1 MKEQKSLV
9 QCIFV
14 ENTLRISKMKKS
26 LILLFTNTLL
36 LIISFSLNAAV
47 VDSSYY
53 GFTIRQEYSINNV
66 PDSAFHNLVYY
77 IGKWWDSEHTY
88 SGKASNLWIDAV
100 AGGCFCEKL
109 PNGGSV
115 RHMTVVFA
123 QPGKTLRMEGGL
135 GPLQSMA
142 VNAVMTFTF
151 SGEGSGTKVTI
162 SYVVGGYV
170 PGGLQ
175 KMSVLVD
182 RVLADQMKRFQNFC

>member
-1 MKEQKSLV
+1 MRKIL
-9 QCIFV
+9 IFS
-14 ENTLRISKMKKS
+14 TLSA
-26 LILLFTNTLL
+26 
-36 LIISFSLNAAV
+36 IIFCLSCEAGAAV

-53 GFTIRQEYSINNV
+53 GFTIKQEYSIDNAADTV
-66 PDSAFHNLVYY
+66 YHNLVSY

-109 PNGGSV
+109 PDGGSV

-123 QPGKTLRMEGGL
+123 DPGKTLRMVGGL

-142 VNAVMTFTF
+142 VSAVLTFNL
-151 SGEGSGTKVTI
+151 SRYANNTKLTI
-162 SYVVGGYV
+162 TYTVGGYV

-182 RVLADQMKRFQNFC
+182 RVLEAQMKRFRDFC